1 MSVEEHEEIPWAMLV
16 DHERR
21 SRSRLLYGVAVAVL
35 ILIVA
40 VTAFRWFGDRRHGEA
55 PAAAVEVAVPTTVPP
70 APTTTLLSEA
80 ALIVSDESVGERA
93 AVARAEWFVTDF
105 FTMDGSAAPELAGAF
120 PADAALPELP
130 QLTGDPAVSY
140 VEWARAYAT
149 RPHPGGLVV
158 TVLFRTLYENGE
170 QRYERSPVRAV
181 DVIVL
186 LHGDQSAIGDLP
198 IPVEPPTG
206 VGITG
211 WMHGTVE
218 AADADIASSL
228 EYAGRFTPDPA
239 LLESG
244 IAGSEWRVV
253 FTVEDPSGARFPMV
267 VRSDIYR

>member
-21 SRSRLLYGVAVAVL
+21 SRSRLLYGAAVAVL
-35 ILIVA
+35 IVIVA
-40 VTAFRWFGDRRHGEA
+40 VTAFRWFGDRRHGEEA
-55 PAAAVEVAVPTTVPP
+55 PAVAIEVAAPTTVPP

-80 ALIVSDESVGERA
+80 ALIGSGGGQRA

-149 RPHPGGLVV
+149 RSHPGGLVV
-158 TVLFRTLYENGE
+158 TVLFRTLYQNGE

-186 LHGDQSAIGDLP
+186 LEGDQSAIGDLP

-206 VGITG
+206 DGITG
-211 WMHGTVE
+211 WMHGTGE
-218 AADADIASSL
+218 AADADVASSL
-228 EYAGRFTPDPA
+228 GYAGRFTSDPA
-239 LLESG
+239 LLESS
-244 IAGSEWRVV
+244 IEGSEWRVV
-253 FTVEDPSGARFPMV
+253 FTVEDPSGAQFPMV
-267 VRSDIYR
+267 MRSDIDP